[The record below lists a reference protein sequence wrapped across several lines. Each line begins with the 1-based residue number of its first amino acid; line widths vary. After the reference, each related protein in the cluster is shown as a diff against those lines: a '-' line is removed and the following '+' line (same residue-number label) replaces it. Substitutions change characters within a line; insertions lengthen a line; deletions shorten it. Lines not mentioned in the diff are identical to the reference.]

1 MVRICTALLLLAV
14 AGAASAQPVYPARP
28 AKVDVQLRYRI
39 RADRDERVRQFRE
52 LEKDLKALGFARTRK
67 EDDDLDIIDPTAER
81 FEGQIDSKNVEKLLD
96 NPWVKTIL
104 FKPTDFQYPVD
115 ATVPVPI
122 RIRIANGYL
131 PSEQQKLHGQVVEQ
145 LAKMGFRE
153 FTGYDHDHYTLLR
166 GDLPAGNVPRLLK
179 DLRTEPTGWFL
190 PETMPR
196 ELPAPLKDTLPIRWV
211 EVLPGAE
218 LTLLAPPAVAPNRII
233 MTPDL
238 RAILDDPAQAAKPI
252 RVEVVMDR
260 RLTSEDLDHIRTRLR
275 GQYSREVVNPTTG
288 LRDQQ
293 SATLEGAVG
302 NVATIHFLN
311 GADADRAQ
319 QEIRVIGMRLPR
331 DGVQTA
337 AATPANVKE
346 VPAADALAAARLNE
360 FHKLGYRGQGVRIVI
375 IASEFPGIASAVGQ
389 RFLDSSLRTPVRFID
404 LTAETNA
411 NLLPAPAKATITAGT
426 AAARAAHLAAPDAA
440 LVLVRVDAS
449 SLYQVNAVAKFVRGD
464 DEYTE
469 AMKSRVLELYSR
481 KEELDRKNSQAVDE
495 YRRAFADFSDEE
507 APKQRRA
514 RAKQVLEALIV
525 EEAAHADAIVRAT
538 KLQQQMRDLVAADV
552 VVNTLVWESGFELD
566 GLSEVS
572 QNIESSYAGDA
583 FVAPRNRSA
592 TRPKLVPRPIWV
604 QPASPS
610 AGSVW
615 SGPFLDRENNGA
627 MEFAT
632 EKTNL
637 SKNQWSRELNFLGTR
652 APDGSQSAT
661 LAAGTKVRLT
671 VQWREAHD
679 PEGYGGVSSIFP
691 LTLRVFQQLDPDG
704 KTRASDEMQEVAR
717 SAGAPHRIYS
727 EPTYGIYEQ
736 IVEFTPPTAGRY
748 ALRIEGATTY
758 DSRLPALQR
767 HIEIH
772 PRMHAEFVG
781 ATPDKGRPVFT
792 TYAPGNAGVGIPGDA
807 KAAIAVAPL
816 AGGLTGGGPGLELL
830 VKPDLRAEA
839 AIATGAKAVG
849 PGVSA
854 GFAAGA
860 LADLLSSG
868 APPSDILGATGIPRG
883 SPLAIPAGWLKVVPI
898 RK

>member
-1 MVRICTALLLLAV
+1 MFRICSVVLLLAL

-28 AKVDVQLRYRI
+28 GKLDVQLRYRI

-52 LEKDLKALGFARTRK
+52 LERDLKAIGFARTRK
-67 EDDDLDIIDPTAER
+67 EDDDLDLIDPTAER

-104 FKPTDFQYPVD
+104 FKPTDFQYPAD
-115 ATVPVPI
+115 AAVPVPI
-122 RIRIANGYL
+122 RIRIAGGYL
-131 PSEQQKLHGQVVEQ
+131 AGEQQKLHSQVAEQ

-153 FTGYDHDHYTLLR
+153 FIGYDHDRFTLLR
-166 GDLPAGNVPRLLK
+166 GDLPAGNLPRLLK

-190 PETMPR
+190 PDTMPR

-211 EVLPGAE
+211 EVLPGAD
-218 LTLLAPPAVAPNRII
+218 LTLLPAPTVAPNRVILS
-233 MTPDL
+233 PDL
-238 RAILDDPAQAAKPI
+238 RAVLDDPAQAAKPI

-275 GQYSREVVNPTTG
+275 GQYSREVVNPATG

-302 NVATIHFLN
+302 NVATIHFLQA
-311 GADADRAQ
+311 ADADRAQ
-319 QEIRVIGMRLPR
+319 QEVRVVAMRLPR
-331 DGVQTA
+331 EAVQTVV
-337 AATPANVKE
+337 ATPANVKE
-346 VPAADALAAARLNE
+346 VPAADALAAARLAE
-360 FHKLGYRGQGVRIVI
+360 FHKLGYRGQGTRIVI
-375 IASEFPGIASAVGQ
+375 IASEFPGLGTVLGQ
-389 RFLDSSLRTPVRFID
+389 RFLDTTLRTPVKFID

-411 NLLPAPAKATITAGT
+411 NLIPAPAKADATAGT
-426 AAARAAHLAAPDAA
+426 AAARAAHLAAPDAT

-449 SLYQVNAVAKFVRGD
+449 SHYQVNAIAKFVRGD
-464 DEYTE
+464 SDYTE
-469 AMKSRVLELYSR
+469 AMKSRVLELFSR
-481 KEELDRKNSQAVDE
+481 KEELDRKNAQAVEE

-525 EEAAHADAIVRAT
+525 EEAAHTDAILRAT
-538 KLQQQMRDLVAADV
+538 KLQQQMRDLLATDI
-552 VVNTLVWESGFELD
+552 VVNTLVWETGFELD
-566 GLSEVS
+566 GLSELA
-572 QNIESSYAGDA
+572 QNIESSYAGEA

-604 QPASPS
+604 QAASPS

-627 MEFAT
+627 MEFAGGNA
-632 EKTNL
+632 KL
-637 SKNQWSRELNFLGTR
+637 AKGQWTRELNFLGTR
-652 APDGSQSAT
+652 TPDGTQTPNLAT
-661 LAAGTKVRLT
+661 GTKVRLS

-691 LTLRVFQQLDPDG
+691 LTLRVMQQLDPEG
-704 KTRASDEMQEVAR
+704 KVRASDELKEIAR
-717 SAGAPHRIYS
+717 SAGSPIRIYA
-727 EPTYGIYEQ
+727 EPTFGIYEQ
-736 IVEFTPPTAGRY
+736 SVEFIVPADGRY

-767 HIEIH
+767 HIEVN
-772 PRMHAEFVG
+772 PRMHAEFIG
-781 ATPDKGRPVFT
+781 AAPDKGRPVFASE
-792 TYAPGNAGVGIPGDA
+792 APANAGVGIPGDA
-807 KAAIAVAPL
+807 KAAITVAPL
-816 AGGLTGGGPGLELL
+816 AGGLTGGGPGLQLL
-830 VKPDLRAEA
+830 VKPDLRAES
-839 AIATGAKAVG
+839 AIDTGAKVAG

-868 APPSDILGATGIPRG
+868 APPADILGATGLPRG
-883 SPLAIPAGWLKVVPI
+883 GPLAIPANWLKVVPV